1 MRRFFYFQKIS
12 LQKKIFFTLFVVLL
26 FLSGCG
32 LKKALP
38 EIDSKLN
45 CYSVTVAI
53 GPEDFVFD
61 NLSFGKRLI
70 ISSHDRRNPVS
81 SGGIF
86 IFDLTSETSKE
97 MIRTGEPEK
106 IKAFR
111 PHGMD
116 IRHDDTGSY
125 LYVIIHDPQNLSKR
139 DENAIAIY
147 RILENSLEFI
157 ALLENKLHLWSPNDL
172 SVMQSGEIY
181 VTNDCRTKFDMY
193 FKRHVS
199 EVVRYQ
205 PEQKKWSIV
214 ISDLGYANGIMA
226 LPDKVYISTTFEN
239 QLFIYQRNIDGTL
252 TRSDVIGPIKGL
264 DNLMPLGDKLIT
276 TAHFND
282 LAFFRHMNSKDVI
295 SPSVVFIIDPAKKT
309 YKPIYVDSG
318 SGISAAS
325 TAFIYDKKLYISQV
339 FDSHIRI
346 CQPTGNDD

>member
-1 MRRFFYFQKIS
+1 MKRFFYFQTIS
-12 LQKKIFFTLFVVLL
+12 LQKKISFTLCVVLL

-32 LKKALP
+32 LKKTLP
-38 EIDSKLN
+38 KIDSELS
-45 CYSVTVAI
+45 CYSVTVAD
-53 GPEDFVFD
+53 GPEDFVLD

-70 ISSHDRRNPVS
+70 ISSHDRRNPTS

-86 IFDLTSETSKE
+86 IFDLISEASKE
-97 MIRTGEPEK
+97 MIRNGEPEK

-111 PHGMD
+111 PHGID
-116 IRHDDTGSY
+116 IRHDETGSY

-139 DENAIAIY
+139 DENAIAVY
-147 RILENSLEFI
+147 RILENSLNFI
-157 ALLENKLHLWSPNDL
+157 TLLENKKHLWSPNDL

-181 VTNDCRTKFDMY
+181 VTNDCRTKFDLY

-205 PEQKKWSIV
+205 PEQQEWSIV
-214 ISDLGYANGIMA
+214 VSGLGYANGIMA
-226 LPDKVYISTTFEN
+226 QPDKVYISTTFEN
-239 QLFIYQRNIDGTL
+239 QLFIYKRNVDGTL

-264 DNLMPLGDKLIT
+264 DNLMPHGDKIIT
-276 TAHFND
+276 TAHFDD
-282 LAFFRHMNSKDVI
+282 LAFLRHMGSKDVI
-295 SPSVVFIIDPAKKT
+295 SPSVVFVIDPAKKT
-309 YKPIYVDSG
+309 YEPIYVDSG

-346 CQPTGNDD
+346 CKLTEND